1 MRVRDIMRS
10 DPVTVP
16 VTADLRVAARK
27 LLARQSGTLTVTRE
41 GEPIGLLTETALV
54 KAGCLSNRPFEEIPV
69 KKVMIQ
75 SFGSVPPSM
84 PVRAAVRR
92 MNRQRVA
99 AVPVAEGLDVVGS
112 LSARDIARNY
122 PRLIKQAT
130 TETAELEETWNSD
143 DQRIEFDS

>member
-1 MRVRDIMRS
+1 
-10 DPVTVP
+10 
-16 VTADLRVAARK
+16 
-27 LLARQSGTLTVTRE
+27 
-41 GEPIGLLTETALV
+41 
-54 KAGCLSNRPFEEIPV
+54 
-69 KKVMIQ
+69 
-75 SFGSVPPSM
+75 M

-112 LSARDIARNY
+112 LSVRDIARSF

-143 DQRIEFDS
+143 DQRVEFDT